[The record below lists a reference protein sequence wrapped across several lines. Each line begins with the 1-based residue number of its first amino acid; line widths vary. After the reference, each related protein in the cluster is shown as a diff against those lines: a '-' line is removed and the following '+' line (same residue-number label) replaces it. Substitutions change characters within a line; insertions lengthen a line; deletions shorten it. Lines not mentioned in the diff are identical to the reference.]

1 MIIESGH
8 DLRQVL
14 GSPERLIELTRI
26 CIVLMDE
33 HLRLLDT
40 IELDPDSDEPDILDS
55 LEVIAGTI
63 SMDAPEA
70 RYVALVWATRRA
82 MGENVDWLRELDDRI
97 RAEPMLRQVR
107 LIGQVVYAADGISA
121 TLPLCDFTLYPELRD
136 LPRTVSVPGPHGE
149 QCPCP
154 VCAEE
159 RRILWGD
166 EGDGFHDDRALYDD
180 HAYDDRSYGD
190 RSYGDRGSSDYPEAD
205 LRDFQRGHGFAGFP
219 ERRSPTFRARR
230 PALYTPPRAADALPV
245 DTAPRFDPFW
255 KRWYPD
261 PERAYKRWTQEEDD
275 TLTSAHATGM
285 SCFDISILLRRQ
297 PGAVASR
304 LNRLGLSSRTR
315 VPGED
320 APVLPPPGALHAP
333 SEPGDPDGPGD
344 PGGPGA
350 RGTRDD

>member
-14 GSPERLIELTRI
+14 GSPERLIELSRI
-26 CIVLMDE
+26 CIVPMDE

-40 IELDPDSDEPDILDS
+40 IELVPDSDEPDILDA

-63 SMDAPEA
+63 SADAPEA

-82 MGENVDWLRELDDRI
+82 MGENLDWLHELDDRI

-107 LIGQVVYAADGISA
+107 MIGQVVYAADGISA

-154 VCAEE
+154 ACAEE

-166 EGDGFHDDRALYDD
+166 EGGGSYDDRDP
-180 HAYDDRSYGD
+180 YDDRSYED
-190 RSYGDRGSSDYPEAD
+190 YGSIDYSETD
-205 LRDFQRGHGFAGFP
+205 LRDVQRRYGIAGFP

-230 PALYTPPRAADALPV
+230 PALYTPPRATDDSTVDA
-245 DTAPRFDPFW
+245 APRYDPFW

-275 TLTSAHATGM
+275 TLASAHDTGM

-297 PGAVASR
+297 PGAIASR
-304 LNRLGLSSRTR
+304 LNRLGLSARTR

-320 APVLPPPGALHAP
+320 ARVPLP
-333 SEPGDPDGPGD
+333 PGDPDD
-344 PGGPGA
+344 PGALG
-350 RGTRDD
+350 D